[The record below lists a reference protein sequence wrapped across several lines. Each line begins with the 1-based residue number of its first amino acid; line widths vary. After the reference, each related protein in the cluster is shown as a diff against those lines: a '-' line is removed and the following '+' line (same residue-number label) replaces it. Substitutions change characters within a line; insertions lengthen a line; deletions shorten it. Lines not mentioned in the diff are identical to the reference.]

1 MYDRKVIGSRFETWS
16 FKLDKGLIA
25 PVSLKFYYNEP
36 RFRCLESSAAGLYKR
51 SRRFIRC

>member
-36 RFRCLESSAAGLYKR
+36 IFRCIESSAAGLYKR